1 MEIRDLTGN
10 GLPSLTAATSNTTV
24 DTKAA
29 GKDVRR
35 LVENEYRVMSDESAL
50 PNKRRQSWNVVNE
63 IFRRIDRLKGAEDKD
78 EREATTRNVVTNGKD
93 SIHAGGKKSK
103 STSKTNGGNGNSN
116 INYSNKNK
124 NKNASKTVN
133 RSVAPSAASTTA
145 TTATSPTAQPTTTTT
160 PAALSPTDTT
170 GGKSTE
176 KPPEV
181 EKTTTNNHDKIRSTR
196 TVASLSS
203 ASASTMATA
212 LSCSNSNQI
221 NKTKHNDK
229 NAPVCPS
236 MIRGT
241 SAPRKTSSTSAPVPI
256 AKAPPPYEKRSA
268 TTQQHKAQIQLDQQQ
283 RMHPE
288 SNVHPAFLN
297 RNNQLATNTART
309 GLIPG
314 KNGVPTSNNNA
325 SESGSA
331 GQPTARANNKRT
343 QPANSISTSISRTN
357 GVMISSN
364 VNASTRVLAAVSASQ
379 PTNNRTQPA
388 TNTANKLSGKN
399 GVTVPND
406 SNSSKATTTG
416 VLAARYKT
424 TAAKYNLSG
433 KNGVTVPNNSN
444 SSKATTAG
452 VSAARHRTAAAK
464 SSAPISS
471 TPQPP
476 AVASSAPMPSLSPL
490 SRNPSHWTS
499 HRRATQSQ
507 ARALNVQLPHTTVSS
522 KTSSRP
528 PAVLEKPIPTTQMST
543 VDLASDDNAQKPT
556 MYGGYIEDRPRV
568 SLDFK
573 QHKPTNNM
581 KQQFM
586 HRLSKW
592 DPYWKIEKS
601 LEIGLTAPVIKKRW
615 KNKTGPEPTFFPNTA
630 ATFTIKGLLKIV
642 GPRIRRVATGQIPV
656 DGELR
661 VLIRMLPLDLSKQ
674 DYGGKKR
681 ADVHL
686 WPKGTYLQI
695 HAAPSPGTNPQPQI
709 LAQRKQ
715 QSHDHSKW
723 LGICH
728 HLDITTLLH
737 AVWSSTTTSL
747 AASSHSTVN
756 LGCYDSE
763 LYMFSLAL
771 CSYQSHQTL
780 ASMLLDP
787 DSSLLKRVAIEEM
800 YIRAQE
806 KMESNEVTLLDD
818 SEDESEQKANTP
830 KELRRI
836 IFSIRDPLTLAKLKV
851 PVRGVKCLHL
861 TVRLA
866 CGTRKASPTKCSA
879 LD

>member
-1 MEIRDLTGN
+1 MSPAVEQQDLPQKAGKRKRKNRSEPTVDGTSSKDGMNLGAILNRVATRRQREVVKLGSSLARVLLMEIRDLTGN

-35 LVENEYRVMSDESAL
+35 LVENEYRVMSDESAP

-133 RSVAPSAASTTA
+133 RSVAAFTAAAFAPAPAPAPPSASPSAASTTA

-160 PAALSPTDTT
+160 PAALSPTDKT

-176 KPPEV
+176 KPPQI
-181 EKTTTNNHDKIRSTR
+181 EKTTTNNHNKIRSTR

-212 LSCSNSNQI
+212 LSCSTSNQI

-229 NAPVCPS
+229 NAPVHPS

-241 SAPRKTSSTSAPVPI
+241 SAPRSSSSTSAPVPI

-297 RNNQLATNTART
+297 RNKQSATNTART

-343 QPANSISTSISRTN
+343 QPANSVSTSISRTN

-406 SNSSKATTTG
+406 SNSSKPTTT
-416 VLAARYKT
+416 
-424 TAAKYNLSG
+424 
-433 KNGVTVPNNSN
+433 
-444 SSKATTAG
+444 
-452 VSAARHRTAAAK
+452 
-464 SSAPISS
+464 
-471 TPQPP
+471 
-476 AVASSAPMPSLSPL
+476 
-490 SRNPSHWTS
+490 
-499 HRRATQSQ
+499 
-507 ARALNVQLPHTTVSS
+507 
-522 KTSSRP
+522 
-528 PAVLEKPIPTTQMST
+528 
-543 VDLASDDNAQKPT
+543 
-556 MYGGYIEDRPRV
+556 
-568 SLDFK
+568 
-573 QHKPTNNM
+573 
-581 KQQFM
+581 
-586 HRLSKW
+586 
-592 DPYWKIEKS
+592 
-601 LEIGLTAPVIKKRW
+601 EI
-615 KNKTGPEPTFFPNTA
+615 
-630 ATFTIKGLLKIV
+630 
-642 GPRIRRVATGQIPV
+642 
-656 DGELR
+656 
-661 VLIRMLPLDLSKQ
+661 
-674 DYGGKKR
+674 
-681 ADVHL
+681 
-686 WPKGTYLQI
+686 
-695 HAAPSPGTNPQPQI
+695 
-709 LAQRKQ
+709 
-715 QSHDHSKW
+715 
-723 LGICH
+723 
-728 HLDITTLLH
+728 
-737 AVWSSTTTSL
+737 
-747 AASSHSTVN
+747 
-756 LGCYDSE
+756 
-763 LYMFSLAL
+763 
-771 CSYQSHQTL
+771 
-780 ASMLLDP
+780 
-787 DSSLLKRVAIEEM
+787 
-800 YIRAQE
+800 
-806 KMESNEVTLLDD
+806 
-818 SEDESEQKANTP
+818 
-830 KELRRI
+830 
-836 IFSIRDPLTLAKLKV
+836 
-851 PVRGVKCLHL
+851 
-861 TVRLA
+861 
-866 CGTRKASPTKCSA
+866 
-879 LD
+879 